1 VLVAASLY
9 AELVPG
15 SVRDVAK
22 CFVAGWSDHQYPTMT
37 AAFPGWLADISP
49 ATGQQLPLEPG
60 RFAGISLGDVRRG
73 FDMIADET
81 RPIGDMR
88 VLVEDAGNQS
98 LAPRRGYS
106 ACSTP

>member
-1 VLVAASLY
+1 MVTPTAGRDQPGYAYVLVAASLY

-49 ATGQQLPLEPG
+49 ATGQQLPSNLAASPASRSATSG
-60 RFAGISLGDVRRG
+60 AG
-73 FDMIADET
+73 
-81 RPIGDMR
+81 
-88 VLVEDAGNQS
+88 
-98 LAPRRGYS
+98 
-106 ACSTP
+106 ST